1 MDFEQDAFFYS
12 GFIYINF
19 VFCCQIYPIKVLV
32 FVIVSFASVCMRIC
46 MWKCVQGN
54 VLYHSHKRLAIIVS
68 WALACPVQRA
78 LKHEKMLTD
87 NLMQSYP
94 GAARTSHDVQQRL
107 PYSTLRADLTAT
119 CTLSITLT
127 PFNLPWPHVADVF

>member
-19 VFCCQIYPIKVLV
+19 VFCCQIYPIKVSV
-32 FVIVSFASVCMRIC
+32 FNVVSFASVCMRIC

-94 GAARTSHDVQQRL
+94 GAARHMTCGSGSRTARCVQTSPPH
-107 PYSTLRADLTAT
+107 A
-119 CTLSITLT
+119 LSITLT